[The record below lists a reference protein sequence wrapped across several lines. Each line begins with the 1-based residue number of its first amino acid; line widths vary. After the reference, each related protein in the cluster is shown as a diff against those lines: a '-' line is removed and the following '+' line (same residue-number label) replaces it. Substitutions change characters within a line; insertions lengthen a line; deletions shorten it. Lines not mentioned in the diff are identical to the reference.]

1 MFIFLTSLFTILFIK
16 IKPVFQFRAGL
27 IFYLI
32 FYTFM
37 NINLNETHEIF
48 LKIQYTFR
56 KFDELVKVS

>member
-16 IKPVFQFRAGL
+16 IKPVFQFHL

-56 KFDELVKVS
+56 KFDELVKVG